1 MQLIVPY
8 AMALCY
14 NTPCTL
20 QKQWRTFS
28 AIKREKAFWI
38 KNIIARDWNNTDLT
52 ESYIDN
58 WGYGIK
64 KTLEHP
70 IKWSQ
75 MHMKTQ
81 NIYLEAE
88 RRKGCHKKE
97 K

>member
-1 MQLIVPY
+1 MDQ
-8 AMALCY
+8 
-14 NTPCTL
+14 
-20 QKQWRTFS
+20 
-28 AIKREKAFWI
+28 
-38 KNIIARDWNNTDLT
+38 NIIARDWNNTDLT